1 MTNHETR
8 TEHVSTG
15 IEMDQVEFDDLME
28 VAFTQGLAALE
39 SNLTSR
45 GLSVD
50 LDELREGSSAWVRDQ
65 QGKKVSLV
73 LTDHLRIAEVSR
85 EDALDAGITLTAPG
99 QPIMLLARLEEEDD
113 PEVAPD
119 ENRAQELLSAAAER
133 VGSHLVI
140 FSGEQR
146 IAMLVDREQSLYLPL
161 RALSYPGVVA
171 GLVDGEL
178 FRAANDPDEG
188 ARLAAEK
195 LGVGF
200 TADDI

>member
-1 MTNHETR
+1 MTNYETR

-65 QGKKVSLV
+65 QGEKVSLV